1 MTLRAAANDLN
12 FRCAFS
18 RNLPIARTFHRIP
31 GFPESLCLYK
41 IPASRF
47 WQVRVFFGGRLIIRS
62 TRVEKL
68 ELAEDFAR
76 RFYLDLD
83 AGHIPPSYR
92 LGTGQVAAQTVS
104 SPVVVEEGFEAIARQ
119 LLLREAAR
127 CERRELA
134 WLSHKADRIR
144 LERRVIPFFAAY
156 RIASINPR
164 DIEAFLLSLEAE
176 ELSSTSLSLH
186 LMSLRKL
193 MRYALNLGLIDAL
206 PIFPKVRIRKKSRG
220 AFTPTEYV
228 RILRAA
234 RSRLGTRIYTPLQ
247 ASAHRL
253 QQLGEHSAMVSKDS
267 ERFWIMPR
275 YWDMPPDLP
284 WVIAFMVHSF
294 IRPSDLKTL
303 KHRHVEVVRGDHHYL
318 RLTLPETK
326 AHDKPIVTLRPAI
339 RVYQQ
344 LSAFWGPKGLAG
356 PDDYLFLPQEKNR
369 AYALSVLG
377 WMFRQVLEPLGLRDG
392 PHGNPRTLYSLRH
405 TAITLRLLY
414 GKGIDILTL
423 ARNARTSVEMIEK
436 HYASTLT
443 GERNIEMLQSK
454 RTIVRSK

>member
-1 MTLRAAANDLN
+1 MLAKYRRLIDWVQGRWLRRQFHHLLLSRRVSKRLQGSFCSEKPRVVSAANLLGLAT
-12 FRCAFS
+12 R
-18 RNLPIARTFHRIP
+18 PI
-31 GFPESLCLYK
+31 
-41 IPASRF
+41 
-47 WQVRVFFGGRLIIRS
+47 VFGS
-62 TRVEKL
+62 N
-68 ELAEDFAR
+68 
-76 RFYLDLD
+76 
-83 AGHIPPSYR
+83 
-92 LGTGQVAAQTVS
+92 
-104 SPVVVEEGFEAIARQ
+104 
-119 LLLREAAR
+119 
-127 CERRELA
+127 
-134 WLSHKADRIR
+134 
-144 LERRVIPFFAAY
+144 RRVIPFFAAY

-253 QQLGEHSAMVSKDS
+253 QQLGEHSAMVSKES

-405 TAITLRLLY
+405 TAITYAAALR
-414 GKGIDILTL
+414 
-423 ARNARTSVEMIEK
+423 
-436 HYASTLT
+436 
-443 GERNIEMLQSK
+443 
-454 RTIVRSK
+454 